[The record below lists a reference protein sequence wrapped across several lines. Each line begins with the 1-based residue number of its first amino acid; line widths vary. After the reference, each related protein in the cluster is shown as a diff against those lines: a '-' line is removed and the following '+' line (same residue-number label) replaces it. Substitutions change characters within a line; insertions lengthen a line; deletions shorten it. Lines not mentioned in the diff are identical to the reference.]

1 MASNSIKVKVIRRKP
16 LTFLEKIYIV
26 EVVRGL
32 ATTIKHLLKH
42 LLGIEKIQTFEYPE
56 QKKPIPE
63 GYRSEH
69 RLMQRPDGTVRCT
82 ACMLCATA
90 CPAECIEIVAAEH
103 PNPKIEK
110 YADVYNINL
119 LRCVFCGL
127 CVEACPCDAIRM
139 DTKKIDMAG
148 FTREEF
154 ILNKDYLL
162 HNHPEGVSPFSI
174 APDPWEV
181 AEEPEKRHIPQ
192 AGKPT

>member
-1 MASNSIKVKVIRRKP
+1 MNAGGLKIKVIPRRPPTFWERIYVI
-16 LTFLEKIYIV
+16 
-26 EVVRGL
+26 EVARGL
-32 ATTIKHLLKH
+32 FTTIKHLLKH
-42 LLGIEKIQTFEYPE
+42 MLGFEKIRTFEYPD
-56 QKKPIPE
+56 QIKPIPE

-69 RLMQRPDGTVRCT
+69 RLMQRDDGSVRCT

-90 CPAECIEIVAAEH
+90 CPADCIEIVAAE
-103 PNPKIEK
+103 NPDPRIEK
-110 YADVYNINL
+110 YPAVYNINL

-154 ILNKDYLL
+154 ILDKDYLL
-162 HNHPEGVSPFSI
+162 HNHPEGMSPFSI
-174 APDPWEV
+174 APDPYQV
-181 AEEPEKRHIPQ
+181 AEDPAKRINPE